1 MELMTSDGA
10 VLELVRRAFSDCP
23 KPEHF
28 TNYEHCDECQ
38 EHDDVLRSRDVE
50 SLAIEDVGN
59 GCWDPLCYT
68 PAEGLAYYFPALAR
82 LVLAEPMERF
92 GWYGPQ
98 FLFHLAYDGQ
108 RNRFLLH
115 STAEQKMAVVALLK
129 HIGATR
135 QNQLADYMRVDEL
148 QAAIVLWS
156 ETQPHRAVET
166 GQNA

>member
-1 MELMTSDGA
+1 MTSDAA
-10 VLELVRRAFSDCP
+10 VLELVRRAFSECQ

-38 EHDDVLRSRDVE
+38 EHDDVLRSRDVD

-59 GCWDPLCYT
+59 SCWDPLCYT
-68 PAEGLAYYFPALAR
+68 SAEGLAYYFPALAR
-82 LVLAEPMERF
+82 LVLADPMERF

-98 FLFHLAYDGQ
+98 FLFQLRYDGQ
-108 RNRFLLH
+108 RNRFLMY

-135 QNQLADYMRVDEL
+135 QDQLANWVQVDEL
-148 QAAIVLWS
+148 QAAIGLWS
-156 ETQPHRAVET
+156 ETHPGDDDEL
-166 GQNA
+166 GESL